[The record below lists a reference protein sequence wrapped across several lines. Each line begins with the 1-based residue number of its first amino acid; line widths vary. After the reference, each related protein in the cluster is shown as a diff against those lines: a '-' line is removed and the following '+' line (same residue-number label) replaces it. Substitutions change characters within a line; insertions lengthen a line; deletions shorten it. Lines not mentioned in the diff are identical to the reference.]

1 MLSKDTQVQIAKLA
15 VEAITGKTAAK
26 KPFPDRA
33 NLAVR
38 KLIREAVREEGFFY
52 DCKLNETQVNTAAR
66 AIFDGAVDFEIGP
79 NRWTEDAEGVE
90 FEKLPRV
97 PKSKAVILP
106 GKNGRKTIVC
116 LDAAKKTAPK
126 KKTGKAKK
134 AAGLV
139 IGMAAALLIG
149 GTAAAQCPGGNC
161 QTAAG
166 WYWPAAGWYWPGG
179 YYYQQQARGTCPGG
193 NCPNTAKEAPE
204 TPADAPEFDA
214 GKIPEWEP
222 ESAEGAAEEAE
233 PAENTDGPQLAA
245 EPEDPEPKIAP
256 PVCPLAAMTVQ
267 AINAA
272 RRARGLNE
280 LTADPA
286 LSAAC
291 ERHSALMKTRG
302 FGHAPD
308 GGREVIAANY
318 ATPAATVQ
326 AWLNSGSHAAI
337 ILGPGSRI
345 GIGVV
350 GRYYTVRV
358 R

>member
-1 MLSKDTQVQIAKLA
+1 MLSKDTREQIGKLA

-38 KLIREAVREEGFFY
+38 KLIREAIREEGFFY

-79 NRWTEDAEGVE
+79 RDGAKKPAPKKTVKAGTELDL
-90 FEKLPRV
+90 FR
-97 PKSKAVILP
+97 KA
-106 GKNGRKTIVC
+106 
-116 LDAAKKTAPK
+116 AAKAG

-214 GKIPEWEP
+214 DEIPEWEP
-222 ESAEGAAEEAE
+222 VDGQGAAEEAE
-233 PAENTDGPQLAA
+233 PAKNTDGPQLAA

-272 RRARGLNE
+272 RRARGINE

-291 ERHSALMKTRG
+291 ERHSAMMKTRG

-350 GRYYTVRV
+350 GKFYTVRV

>member
-1 MLSKDTQVQIAKLA
+1 
-15 VEAITGKTAAK
+15 
-26 KPFPDRA
+26 
-33 NLAVR
+33 
-38 KLIREAVREEGFFY
+38 
-52 DCKLNETQVNTAAR
+52 
-66 AIFDGAVDFEIGP
+66 
-79 NRWTEDAEGVE
+79 
-90 FEKLPRV
+90 
-97 PKSKAVILP
+97 
-106 GKNGRKTIVC
+106 
-116 LDAAKKTAPK
+116 
-126 KKTGKAKK
+126 
-134 AAGLV
+134 
-139 IGMAAALLIG
+139 MA
-149 GTAAAQCPGGNC
+149 
-161 QTAAG
+161 
-166 WYWPAAGWYWPGG
+166 
-179 YYYQQQARGTCPGG
+179 
-193 NCPNTAKEAPE
+193 
-204 TPADAPEFDA
+204 
-214 GKIPEWEP
+214 
-222 ESAEGAAEEAE
+222 
-233 PAENTDGPQLAA
+233 
-245 EPEDPEPKIAP
+245 
-256 PVCPLAAMTVQ
+256 VQ

-337 ILGPGSRI
+337 LLGPGSRI